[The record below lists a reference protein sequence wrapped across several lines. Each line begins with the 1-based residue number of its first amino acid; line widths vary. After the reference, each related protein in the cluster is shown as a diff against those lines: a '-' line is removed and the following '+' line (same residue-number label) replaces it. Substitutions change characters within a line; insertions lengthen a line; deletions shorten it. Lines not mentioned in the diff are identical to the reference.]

1 MALPLFPI
9 RKRYALI
16 GFIGGTAGLAYSLTL
31 SLIKPEKIDLRNVS
45 PQDDPREEPAATVI
59 PNRWNANPVKASD
72 PKLRQNQ
79 PDTPNTSDSQADEE
93 AKPTEQQVTLPPG
106 CSIPPGGGPPINAAF
121 EPC

>member
-1 MALPLFPI
+1 MALPMFPI

-45 PQDDPREEPAATVI
+45 PYDDPREEPAATVI

-79 PDTPNTSDSQADEE
+79 PDTPNTFGSQADEE

-106 CSIPPGGGPPINAAF
+106 CSIAPGGGPPINAAF